1 MCLSHFLV
9 LFYLRPFPDSRK
21 MRDFM
26 ALSPCVSTK
35 ATQLLVWWSMV
46 HQFFRFFWLHFQG
59 GVIVLVN
66 VVDRIRL
73 TTFTVYNIKWHI
85 AETFKKNL
93 NRIRSTRLSF
103 DTSSRHLWPFFRHC
117 DWAISRNES
126 STSN

>member
-1 MCLSHFLV
+1 MSHVSYGIHSNKWALLINSGPSIKNLELTVYVCLSHFLV

-66 VVDRIRL
+66 VVDRSRL
-73 TTFTVYNIKWHI
+73 TTFTVYNI
-85 AETFKKNL
+85 N
-93 NRIRSTRLSF
+93 
-103 DTSSRHLWPFFRHC
+103 
-117 DWAISRNES
+117 
-126 STSN
+126 